1 MKSASLFAI
10 LLLFICQLI
19 AQPLP
24 DSVIKN
30 IDALF
35 SKWNT
40 SKSPGTVIG
49 IIRNDSL
56 VYARG
61 YGMAN
66 LEYDIPNSP
75 ETIFHMASVS
85 KQFTAYAIVLLA
97 RQGRLN
103 LDDDIHTYL
112 PWVPDFKEKI
122 TIRHL
127 LNHTSGIRDQWQ
139 LLTISGTR
147 LDDVIT
153 QEHIVKILSK
163 QQELNSKPGEIY
175 NYCNSGYTML
185 SEIVKSVTGK
195 TLRQFTDS
203 AIFKPLGMNNTHF
216 HDNYEEIEKNRA
228 YSYLRKGQNGFSNS
242 VLSYSNSGATSLFTN
257 INDLSK
263 WVMNFYKP
271 VAGDLQDIQQLTQKG
286 KLNNGKELNYANGIV
301 VDKYKGWI
309 QYSHGGSDAG
319 YRTFLL
325 VFPDLKTGFI
335 QFSNLGDFDLN
346 KVFILA
352 DMFIKDTAHINTAIQ
367 KPIIDSSMAILK
379 DSAYIKKY
387 LGNYISEEGYLF
399 TIELKQGM
407 LKYKLNNLP
416 KVLVP
421 QGKESFYNL
430 DDAAVTCTFSLKGK
444 DTIINMKTPDQT
456 FILRKYNNEL
466 KLTDEAL
473 LKYTGTYYSPELDC
487 SYGIILKDHELFLT
501 NDKYPDQKI
510 RMTGTDHLNT
520 NTWWMYHLVMLRN
533 NKNEISGFEVNSGR
547 VMHLKFNKLK

>member
-1 MKSASLFAI
+1 MKKIFLFAI
-10 LLLFICQLI
+10 LFFISSQLT
-19 AQPLP
+19 AQVLP
-24 DSVIKN
+24 DSLIKN
-30 IDALF
+30 INALF
-35 SKWNT
+35 RKWDT

-56 VYARG
+56 VFTKG

-103 LDDDIHTYL
+103 IDDDIHKYL
-112 PWVPDFKEKI
+112 SWVPDFKEKI

-139 LLTISGTR
+139 LMAISGTR
-147 LDDVIT
+147 LDDVIK
-153 QEHIVKILSK
+153 QEHIIKVLSK
-163 QQELNSKPGEIY
+163 QRELNSKPGEQY

-185 SEIVKSVTGK
+185 SEIVKSVSGK

-203 AIFKPLGMNNTHF
+203 AIFTPLGMNNTHF
-216 HDNYEEIEKNRA
+216 HDNYEEIDKNRA
-228 YSYLRKGQNGFSNS
+228 YSYQRKGQTGFSNS

-257 INDLSK
+257 ITDLSK

-271 VAGDLQDIQQLTQKG
+271 VAGDLQDIQQLTQRG

-335 QFSNLGDFDLN
+335 QVSNLGDFDLN

-352 DMFIKDTAHINTAIQ
+352 DMFIKDTSQLNKTLQ
-367 KPIIDSSMAILK
+367 KQKIDSSGAVLK
-379 DSAYIKKY
+379 DSMSIKKY
-387 LGNYISEEGYLF
+387 LGNYITEEGYLF
-399 TIELKQGM
+399 NIELKQGM
-407 LKYKLNNLP
+407 LKYKLNNQP

-421 QGKESFYNL
+421 KRKDLFYNL
-430 DDAAVTCTFSLKGK
+430 DDSLVTCEFSIKGK
-444 DTIINMKTPDQT
+444 DTIIELKTPDQS
-456 FILRKYNNEL
+456 FLLYKYNIDQ

-473 LKYTGTYYSPELDC
+473 MKYTGTYYSPELDC
-487 SYGIILKDHELFLT
+487 SYGIILKDHTLYLT
-501 NDKYPDQKI
+501 NFKYPDEKI
-510 RMTGTDHLNT
+510 RMTGLNHLNT
-520 NTWWMYHLVMLRN
+520 NTWWIYHLVMLRD
-533 NKNEISGFEVNSGR
+533 KKGEISGFEVNAGR
-547 VMHLKFNKLK
+547 VMHLKFNKVK

>member
-1 MKSASLFAI
+1 M
-10 LLLFICQLI
+10 
-19 AQPLP
+19 
-24 DSVIKN
+24 
-30 IDALF
+30 
-35 SKWNT
+35 
-40 SKSPGTVIG
+40 IG

-56 VYARG
+56 VYAKG

-103 LDDDIHTYL
+103 LDDDIHKYL

-139 LLTISGTR
+139 LLAISGTR

-163 QQELNSKPGEIY
+163 QQELNSKPGDIY

-228 YSYLRKGQNGFSNS
+228 YSYQRKGQNGFSNS

-352 DMFIKDTAHINTAIQ
+352 DMFIKDTAQLNVTAQ
-367 KPIIDSSMAILK
+367 KPVIDSSRAILK
-379 DSAYIKKY
+379 DSLYIKKY
-387 LGNYISEEGYLF
+387 LGNYISEEGNLF
-399 TIELKQGM
+399 SIELKQGM
-407 LKYKLNNLP
+407 LKYKLNNQP

-421 QGKESFYNL
+421 QGKDRFYNL
-430 DDAAVTCTFSLKGK
+430 DDAAVTCTFSIKGK
-444 DTIINMKTPDQT
+444 DTIINMTTPDQS
-456 FILRKYNNEL
+456 FILRKYNNDL

-487 SYGIILKDHELFLT
+487 SYGIMLKDHALFLT

-533 NKNEISGFEVNSGR
+533 KKNEVSGFEVNSGR
-547 VMHLKFNKLK
+547 VMHLKFNKVK

>member
-1 MKSASLFAI
+1 MKKTSLFAI
-10 LLLFICQLI
+10 LFLLCCQLT
-19 AQPLP
+19 AQILP
-24 DSVIKN
+24 DSLIKN
-30 IDALF
+30 INALF
-35 SKWNT
+35 LKWDT

-56 VYARG
+56 VFTKG

-66 LEYDIPNSP
+66 LEYDIPHSP

-103 LDDDIHTYL
+103 LDDDIHKYL
-112 PWVPDFKEKI
+112 SWVPDFKEKI

-139 LLTISGTR
+139 LMAISGTR
-147 LDDVIT
+147 LDDVIK
-153 QEHIVKILSK
+153 QEHIIKVLSK
-163 QQELNSKPGEIY
+163 QRELNSKPGEQY

-203 AIFKPLGMNNTHF
+203 SIFKPLGMNNTHF
-216 HDNYEEIEKNRA
+216 HDNYEEIDKNRA
-228 YSYLRKGQNGFSNS
+228 YSYQRKGQNGFSNS

-257 INDLSK
+257 ITDLSK

-271 VAGDLQDIQQLTQKG
+271 VAGDLQDIQQLIQKG

-301 VDKYKGWI
+301 VDRYKGWI

-352 DMFIKDTAHINTAIQ
+352 DMFIKDTSQLVKTLQ
-367 KPIIDSSMAILK
+367 KQKMDSSVAVLK
-379 DSAYIKKY
+379 DSTSIKKY
-387 LGNYISEEGYLF
+387 MGNYISEEGYLF
-399 TIELKQGM
+399 NLEFKQGM
-407 LKYKLNNLP
+407 LKYKLNNQP

-421 QGKESFYNL
+421 KRKDLFYNM
-430 DDAAVTCTFSLKGK
+430 DDSLVTCEFSIEGK
-444 DTIINMKTPDQT
+444 DTIVKLNTPDQS
-456 FILRKYNNEL
+456 FLLYKYKIDQKL
-466 KLTDEAL
+466 KDEAL
-473 LKYTGTYYSPELDC
+473 MKYTGTYYSPELDC
-487 SYGIILKDHELFLT
+487 SYGIILKDHSLYLT
-501 NDKYPDQKI
+501 NFKYPDEKI
-510 RMTGTDHLNT
+510 RITGLNHLNT
-520 NTWWMYHLVMLRN
+520 NTWWMYHLVMLRD
-533 NKNEISGFEVNSGR
+533 KKGEISGFEVNAGR
-547 VMHLKFNKLK
+547 VMHLKFNKVK